1 LALAVSLANSGQTLA
16 NSATQNS
23 ARDLI
28 ADLKQI
34 RATGRMVLQ
43 FKPDSSGLNSV
54 PDILV
59 ENGDSFAVPSVPNSV
74 NIIGAVYDQTSF
86 LYSPDRRVG
95 TYLQLAGGANTSA
108 DSKHAFILRADGE
121 VVSRERE
128 NGLWGNEFNNLRIN
142 PGDTIVMPEKNLRP
156 SALRGIL
163 DWSQLFSQFAL
174 GAAALSVIHQ

>member
-1 LALAVSLANSGQTLA
+1 
-16 NSATQNS
+16 
-23 ARDLI
+23 
-28 ADLKQI
+28 
-34 RATGRMVLQ
+34 
-43 FKPDSSGLNSV
+43 
-54 PDILV
+54 
-59 ENGDSFAVPSVPNSV
+59 
-74 NIIGAVYDQTSF
+74 
-86 LYSPDRRVG
+86 
-95 TYLQLAGGANTSA
+95 
-108 DSKHAFILRADGE
+108 